1 MKKVFFILPSSPFSC
16 FNADGITPIDDT
28 EKEVVLNL
36 EWESETAPFLP
47 QGLVYDIFDKQN
59 PNEIG
64 CYINDTAQENT
75 PKAYNNIILD
85 GNYVYVTVDYCGF
98 EVGH

>member
-36 EWESETAPFLP
+36 E
-47 QGLVYDIFDKQN
+47 
-59 PNEIG
+59 
-64 CYINDTAQENT
+64 
-75 PKAYNNIILD
+75 
-85 GNYVYVTVDYCGF
+85 
-98 EVGH
+98 